1 MHGFVLTDGHGD
13 AGSDLVTWLDERAHS
28 PHPAGGGSYFDVL
41 AARITPDEFRST
53 GGIELRP
60 GVPAGALFWLAE
72 NRRLPRPGMMPVAV
86 GDFVVARLC
95 RTRPVTEVTNAHAH
109 GLLDMETGDWHRGVI
124 EKLGLG
130 GLVFPE
136 IRPQGSIVGQIR
148 LAGREVPAFTPIGDY
163 QCSLCG
169 SQFANG
175 DLSLNISTGSQ
186 VSLLRDRLEFGPFQT
201 RPFFDGKYAI
211 TVTTIPAGRAL
222 NSLVKLLSELA
233 LGQGVALPD
242 PWPYISAAAA
252 KADDPELQAKL
263 SFFACGWAIGAS

>member
-1 MHGFVLTDGHGD
+1 MHGFVLTDEQAG
-13 AGSDLVTWLDERAHS
+13 AGSNLVTWLDERAHS

-41 AARITPDEFRST
+41 STRITADEFRST

-109 GLLDMETGDWHRGVI
+109 GLLKMETGDWHRGVI

-136 IRPQGSIVGQIR
+136 IRPQGSIVDRSGWLAAKFPPLRR
-148 LAGREVPAFTPIGDY
+148 LA
-163 QCSLCG
+163 
-169 SQFANG
+169 
-175 DLSLNISTGSQ
+175 
-186 VSLLRDRLEFGPFQT
+186 
-201 RPFFDGKYAI
+201 
-211 TVTTIPAGRAL
+211 TINAR
-222 NSLVKLLSELA
+222 
-233 LGQGVALPD
+233 
-242 PWPYISAAAA
+242 SAAHSLPRVICRSISRPARKSA
-252 KADDPELQAKL
+252 CAIAL
-263 SFFACGWAIGAS
+263 SSGRFRPGPSSTANTRSR